1 MCFMSKLVTG
11 LGGEEKEQKQN
22 RNDGHVEDESEKKEN
37 CQVR

>member
-22 RNDGHVEDESEKKEN
+22 RIDGHVEDESEKKEN